1 MMKSIGSIL
10 FVFGLLLIEQ
20 VCYPQSDSSLVHRR
34 SKVKTKDFIL
44 PSSLCLTGVMIKQT
58 NFPLYLR
65 DKVQNSSLRTHISI
79 DDYTRYIPVVEMYIS
94 DIFYKK
100 SKNEVFHQTK
110 NYILARL
117 LTSFATS
124 RLKDWTQ
131 VTRPDGTERSF
142 PSGHTSFA
150 FTGATALYLEYRDTD
165 KLIAFSGFAF
175 ATATGFMR
183 ITNNRHW
190 ISDVITGAG
199 VGMLS
204 TTLVWYINPFA
215 SWMPFKDKNITVY
228 PIANGSGNL
237 GVYIIF

>member
-1 MMKSIGSIL
+1 ML

-20 VCYPQSDSSLVHRR
+20 TCYAQSDSSLVLRR
-34 SKVKTKDFIL
+34 NKVKAKDFIL
-44 PSSLCLTGVMIKQT
+44 PSSLCLTGILVKQT
-58 NFPLYLR
+58 NFPIYLR
-65 DKVQNSSLRTHISI
+65 DKVQNSSLRTHTSI

-117 LTSFATS
+117 LTSFTTN
-124 RLKDWTQ
+124 RIKDWTQ

-142 PSGHTSFA
+142 PSGHTSYA
-150 FTGATALYLEYRDTD
+150 FTGATALYLEYRDKD
-165 KLIAFSGFAF
+165 KLLAYSGFAF

-190 ISDVITGAG
+190 VSDVITGAG
-199 VGMLS
+199 VGMIS
-204 TTLVWYINPFA
+204 TTLVWYLNPFGN
-215 SWMPFKDKNITVY
+215 WMPFKEKRVSIY
-228 PIANGSGNL
+228 PFINNPNSFGICM
-237 GVYIIF
+237 VF